1 MISVLQ
7 IVVII
12 AAIAFFAYVISLVA
26 KNRMLLKYSLLWMLL
41 TVIAAI
47 CAIFPTPIYRLSTL
61 LGFETPSNFIFFMG
75 LLLLMAI
82 CLSLSVIVSGQ
93 TWCRNRLFCKS
104 DLRIS
109 RRKTMNSR
117 IAESLDS

>member
-61 LGFETPSNFIFFMG
+61 FGFETPSNFIFFMG

-93 TWCRNRLFCKS
+93 TIKIKNLVQEQALLQKRLEDFKAQN
-104 DLRIS
+104 D
-109 RRKTMNSR
+109 
-117 IAESLDS
+117 EQ

>member
-1 MISVLQ
+1 MISVVQ

-41 TVIAAI
+41 TIFAAI
-47 CAIFPTPIYRLSTL
+47 CAIFPAPIYHLSTL

-93 TWCRNRLFCKS
+93 AIKIKNLVQEQALLQKRLENQLTRGEK
-104 DLRIS
+104 
-109 RRKTMNSR
+109 
-117 IAESLDS
+117 E